1 MNADTTKDPVVK
13 FELSEQHT
21 HKGEPCAPGDV
32 ISLRK
37 KQADHLAELKRGKIV
52 NT

>member
-1 MNADTTKDPVVK
+1 MSTETTKDPVVN
-13 FELSEQHT
+13 FELSEEHT
-21 HKGEPCAPGDV
+21 HKGELCAPGDV